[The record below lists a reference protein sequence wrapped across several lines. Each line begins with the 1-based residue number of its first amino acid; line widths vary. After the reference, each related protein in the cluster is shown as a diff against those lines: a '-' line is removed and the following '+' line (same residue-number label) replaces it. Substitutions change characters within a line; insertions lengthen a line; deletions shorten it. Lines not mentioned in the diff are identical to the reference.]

1 MSTITK
7 DAMVIAF
14 LKIAAHK
21 PIDNITVK
29 DIVTTCGIARQT
41 FYYHFQDI
49 LEVIE
54 YALQQQGEILLQK
67 TLDAPTLKDALRIFV
82 STLDDKPEIINRFLQ
97 THKYDQ
103 VRQLLLSAVKTYFQ
117 NLIYLRNVLPDL
129 TQSQIDIVVT
139 FYSSAIIGTLM
150 EYSEKKNVDLDT
162 LTNDLYDL
170 LRGKYIP
177 DIENK

>member
-7 DAMVIAF
+7 DAIVIAF

-29 DIVTTCGIARQT
+29 DIVTTCSTARQT

-54 YALQQQGEILLQK
+54 YALQQGEILLQK

-97 THKYDQ
+97 THKYD
-103 VRQLLLSAVKTYFQ
+103 
-117 NLIYLRNVLPDL
+117 
-129 TQSQIDIVVT
+129 
-139 FYSSAIIGTLM
+139 
-150 EYSEKKNVDLDT
+150 
-162 LTNDLYDL
+162 
-170 LRGKYIP
+170 
-177 DIENK
+177 